1 MEGRELL
8 IALSLA
14 HNGDWMKI
22 FDVINNHGE
31 VPEISTEEIEIR
43 LKRAKVKAITMLDPE
58 YPENLK
64 RVIRPPLVLYYRG
77 DISLLRQEN
86 KCLSV
91 IGTRDPSINASENL
105 DTVVPDNKDLI
116 IVSGL
121 ARGTDTL
128 AHELA
133 LSRGQKT
140 IAVLPSGINNIYPTS
155 NIDLAD
161 RIVKGGGLLITE
173 YPDNCPPEKQNFPFR
188 DRIIAGLG
196 IAVLVSELNSQSGT
210 MITVNY
216 ALEFGKDVLVLPK
229 DVSSQFYN
237 NKLIRNG
244 AILVAS
250 KQDVLDEI
258 ENYIEL
264 SEQTAKESAED
275 FQKNL

>member
-155 NIDLAD
+155 NIDLAN

-196 IAVLVSELNSQSGT
+196 VAVLVSELNSQSGT